1 MRHSLL
7 CLAAAA
13 MLRGQD
19 TPSGEN
25 CTFRNDPDE
34 YLLRESRGRFGLFA
48 QTGKLASSRFAGA
61 GSERAMAPKDIPR
74 RNFIDVEIFDRLAKE
89 GVASA
94 RPTTDEE
101 FVRRIYLDLTGRLPG
116 AADVRNF
123 VADEAADKRAS
134 LVDRLLFSPA
144 FAERWTM
151 WLGDLLGVTQ
161 QTSNVSLQMQGR
173 NAMHDWLRVAVANEK
188 SLKDIAYAAVTGTG
202 NGFQTGAANFIVMGR
217 QSMGPSQDWY
227 DLMLYQTAEKFLGV
241 SHYDCVLC
249 HDGRGHLDDLSV
261 WGRRATRVEAQRMAA
276 FFSRVSL
283 TQPYTD
289 RGNPLAGSWEVNDM
303 PRGNYALGTNYGN
316 RPNRTVVGTLRS
328 IDAEYRDGTK
338 PASANWRVDFAE
350 NMVRD
355 PLMGVNFANRI
366 WKQMFNYGLVEPVN
380 SIDPARLDPDNP
392 PAAPWQLQ
400 ASHPK
405 LLQLL
410 AKDLVTRDFNLR
422 EFVRLIAESSAYQ
435 LSTRYDGDWNVSQVP
450 LFARHYPRRLEGE
463 EIHDAI
469 AKSTGVT
476 TNYVPAG
483 WGEPVQ
489 WAVQFPD
496 PSEPRANGTTL
507 NFLAPFLRGNRDTIT
522 RNQAGSILQQLTLM
536 NNPFVTTKVKVNA
549 SPTLKTVAAIPG
561 NDGAVEEL
569 YLTFLARRPNEY
581 EKSTAIAHFSKA
593 PNRNAA
599 LEDLAW
605 ALVNKAEFLFSY

>member
-94 RPTTDEE
+94 RLTTDEE

>member
-7 CLAAAA
+7 CLAAVA

-34 YLLRESRGRFGLFA
+34 YLLRESRGRAGSFA
-48 QTGKLASSRFAGA
+48 QTGKLASARFAGA
-61 GSERAMAPKDIPR
+61 GSERTVAPKDIPR
-74 RNFIDVEIFDRLAKE
+74 RNFIDVEIFDRLAKD

-94 RPTTDEE
+94 RLTTDEE

-116 AADVRNF
+116 AVEVRNF
-123 VADEAADKRAS
+123 VADNAADKRAS
-134 LVDRLLFSPA
+134 LVDRLLYSPA

-173 NAMHDWLRVAVANEK
+173 NAMHDWLRVAVANEQ

-202 NGFQTGAANFIVMGR
+202 NGFQAGAANFIVMGR

-227 DLMLYQTAEKFLGV
+227 DLMLFQTAEKFLGV

-249 HDGRGHLDDLSV
+249 HDGRGHLDELSV
-261 WGRRATRVEAQRMAA
+261 WGRRTTRAEAQRMAA

-283 TQPYTD
+283 TQPYID
-289 RGNPLAGSWEVNDM
+289 RGNPLAGSWEVSDAA
-303 PRGNYALGTNYGN
+303 RGNYALGTNYGN

-366 WKQMFNYGLVEPVN
+366 WKRMFNYGLVEPVN

-469 AKSTGVT
+469 AKSTGVM

-483 WGEPVQ
+483 WAEPVQ

-496 PSEPRANGTTL
+496 PSEPRANGATL

-536 NNPFVTTKVKVNA
+536 NNTFVTAKVKVNA
-549 SPTLKTVAAIPG
+549 SPTLKAVAAIPG
-561 NDGAVEEL
+561 DGGAVEEL
-569 YLTFLARRPNEY
+569 YLTFLARRPSEY
-581 EKSTAIAHFSKA
+581 EKSTATAHFGKA